1 MLKDWLVGWEV
12 VLVVGVECWLFGI
25 VQWKLKQKN

>member
-1 MLKDWLVGWEV
+1 MFKDWLVGWV